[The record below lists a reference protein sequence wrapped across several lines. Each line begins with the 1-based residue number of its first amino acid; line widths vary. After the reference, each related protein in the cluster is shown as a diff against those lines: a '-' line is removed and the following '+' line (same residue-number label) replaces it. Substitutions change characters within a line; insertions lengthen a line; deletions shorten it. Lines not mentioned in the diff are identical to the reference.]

1 MMLARFQ
8 EVIGLSL
15 LSLWLA
21 GCAVTSQITN
31 TPRSTIEQQLLVRA
45 LERAMA
51 TLDVQPFVGKTVAV
65 EFAGL
70 TPDKDFAREYFIAW
84 LESQHVRVTV
94 NPSEAQLRL
103 KVFASVLG
111 VDQGQSFIGA
121 PAFTVPLIGFT
132 MPEITVFKDVKH
144 NGYAEIKI
152 STTDAATGD
161 FVGESAPGIGKSN
174 HDDYTLLIIVHF
186 TRSDLEKDQWDLGA

>member
-1 MMLARFQ
+1 
-8 EVIGLSL
+8 VH
-15 LSLWLA
+15 
-21 GCAVTSQITN
+21 
-31 TPRSTIEQQLLVRA
+31 
-45 LERAMA
+45 
-51 TLDVQPFVGKTVAV
+51 PFVGKTVAV

-84 LESQHVRVTV
+84 LESQHVRVTI

-152 STTDAATGD
+152 STTDATGE
-161 FVGESAPGIGKSN
+161 FVGESVPGIGKSN

-186 TRSDLEKDQWDLGA
+186 TRSDLEKEQWDLGA